1 MALAAYGKDDHLP
14 VLVPLPG
21 FLAAQSDD
29 VALIAHLTRLEPAEV
44 RQRLNAGHRAYVGY
58 LDDVPTVYG
67 WVAGVGAEIG
77 ELGVSFVLPAGD
89 RYLWDF
95 ATLPDWRGRGI
106 YPHLLQ
112 AIIASERDA
121 QRLWII
127 HAPENLPSC
136 KGIARAGFVPV
147 GELSFRADG
156 DAGFIPYLDNARPR
170 ISATLLGVPLLD
182 PSGSAPEP
190 LAPCWHCPIAA
201 ARAEQRPDAAACWPD
216 TAETGA
222 TRFPACTCAAA

>member
-1 MALAAYGKDDHLP
+1 MALAAYWQADPLP
-14 VLVPLPG
+14 TLAPLPG
-21 FLAAQSDD
+21 FRATQSND
-29 VALIAHLTRLEPAEV
+29 VALIARLAALEPAEV
-44 RQRLNAGHRAYVGY
+44 QRRLDTGHRAYVGH
-58 LDDVPTVYG
+58 LDGVPAAYG

-77 ELGVSFVLPAGD
+77 ELGVAFVLPAGD

-95 ATLPDWRGRGI
+95 ATLPELRGRGI

-136 KGIARAGFVPV
+136 KGIERAGFVPV
-147 GELSFRADG
+147 GELSFRANG
-156 DAGFIPYLDNARPR
+156 DAGFVPFVMNARPGVG
-170 ISATLLGVPLLD
+170 AAMLGVPLLD
-182 PSGSAPEP
+182 ASGSAAEP

-201 ARAEQRPDAAACWPD
+201 ARAGQRPNAAACWPE

-222 TRFPACTCAAA
+222 IFTPACTCATV